1 MTGYEW
7 QLFAHILAGMI
18 WLGAIVLLEFLAIRT
33 VRGDDAA
40 AAGRL
45 VGTLRSVGP
54 VLLAPMPV
62 ILVGFGVW
70 MVADSDAW
78 DFGQAWVQVALGLFA
93 VAFLIGA
100 AHQSRTALAAERAA
114 AAGDHREANG
124 QLRRWAW
131 GMGAII
137 VLLCVAT
144 WDMVAK
150 PGL

>member
-78 DFGQAWVQVALGLFA
+78 DFGQAWVADWRWGCSP
-93 VAFLIGA
+93 
-100 AHQSRTALAAERAA
+100 SRS
-114 AAGDHREANG
+114 
-124 QLRRWAW
+124 
-131 GMGAII
+131 
-137 VLLCVAT
+137 
-144 WDMVAK
+144 
-150 PGL
+150 